1 MRNIVRFN
9 CQFSFLKLMYYK
21 LLKSKSQSLR
31 TENFQKTGFFLDLYL
46 YLIINI
52 IVLVDLINVK
62 CFMNLNWSKWW
73 LYSHFKC
80 APSLWR
86 RYTAVRAFCMY
97 SVLTTYS
104 AESLVGILADEKQ
117 WLIYPNPESLLYL
130 SSLEAKSCNCLLLAW
145 PFDPPKAFE
154 WFILASWLKA

>member
-97 SVLTTYS
+97 SVKVLAEDPLTVYQLSQGAGGRGRGRGRTIDRSIVLTGDYRPVYS
-104 AESLVGILADEKQ
+104 PLGGCRHFYD
-117 WLIYPNPESLLYL
+117 
-130 SSLEAKSCNCLLLAW
+130 
-145 PFDPPKAFE
+145 
-154 WFILASWLKA
+154 

>member
-97 SVLTTYS
+97 SVKVLAEDPLTVY
-104 AESLVGILADEKQ
+104 Q
-117 WLIYPNPESLLYL
+117 L
-130 SSLEAKSCNCLLLAW
+130 SQGAGGRGRGRGRTIDRSIVHHWGL
-145 PFDPPKAFE
+145 
-154 WFILASWLKA
+154 